1 MRKRPLFTAACIL
14 AFFIWFLTGV
24 FGLSFDPETIP
35 EGKAVQL
42 SGQIRTMEEKGERT
56 YLFLQDVQCR
66 GRGTEEE
73 EEEQSKKKEDAETD
87 QARTDDEGTDDTRA
101 DDMVCEYRKI
111 LLVADRSDIVVLD
124 LKPGNRILAEASVTG
139 FSVARNEG
147 NYDEAAYYRAFG
159 VQEKFRLQGKL
170 LVTDATYFP
179 VRTLLSRVRRRLT
192 EALTSLTGENAHAGI
207 FAAIVTGD
215 RSALDPE
222 SKDLYQKSGIAHI
235 LAISGLHISFLGM
248 SLYTVLR
255 KKMRFVFAALIAG
268 TIMIFFCMM
277 SGESASAVRATLM
290 FLLRLLAIRTGR
302 RFDLL
307 SALGF
312 SAISLLAVHPLLIGY
327 SGFLLS
333 FGAILGIGV
342 LSPAVSE
349 FLEKENEDPFSDMDP
364 GSRLSAL
371 LPAPKKVRR
380 AVKASLIASLSVTLV
395 TLPVIMNTY
404 YQIPLFSVFLN
415 LLVVPLMGLVLETGV
430 FGALFGLL
438 SLFAGRIV
446 IGAGVYLVSL
456 IELLCGLMDRIPF
469 SIVITGPMPAYRTVL
484 YYLIL
489 LLFLLFVYFQR
500 NIGRAGP
507 NAPRRNHHTP
517 HSVNT
522 VAYLTDDAPH
532 HRPLHSVIKV
542 AGPVDDAQHYRPLHS
557 VIKVADPVDDVPHHR
572 PLHSI
577 IKVADP
583 VDDVPHHRPLQSVIK
598 VADPVDDVQH
608 HRPLHSV
615 IKIADPVDD
624 VPPHRPLHSVIKVAD
639 PIADVPPHLPHPLM
653 FSQKAGSA
661 DHNLVLSDRRKGRHI
676 RKRLAAACFVMLAL
690 ALTIFVH
697 VPSSKLSLTFLDVD
711 QGESILIES
720 PSGEVFLIDGG
731 STSVT
736 QLYRYRMKS
745 ALKYRRIAQIDHVII
760 THPDS
765 DHISGILSM
774 LEESGADRIRIRDV
788 MIPKILENAHY
799 KEITEKAEEAGVP
812 VTDLYAGLTINDGR
826 IRFRCLH
833 PSRSYKSAE
842 ANGYSAVLELTYGD
856 FKALLTGDLEEDG
869 EKILL
874 REKAL
879 SDVDLLKVAHH
890 GSKNS
895 STEAFLKAA
904 SPETAIISA
913 GVRNSYGHPHKE
925 TRQRLEKIGA
935 DIYVT
940 AEQGE
945 IFVTAEADGSYH
957 IRTLLGS

>member
-1 MRKRPLFTAACIL
+1 MRKRPLFSAACIL
-14 AFFIWFLTGV
+14 AFLLWLLAGV
-24 FGLSFDPETIP
+24 FGLSFDPEMIP
-35 EGKAVQL
+35 EGKAVRL

-56 YLFLQDVQCR
+56 YLFLQDVKCR
-66 GRGTEEE
+66 SGGAEGKE
-73 EEEQSKKKEDAETD
+73 KEDAGTKKLRNEKESLTTGTED
-87 QARTDDEGTDDTRA
+87 LKKEKGDSEKGEKGPGTDDTGA
-101 DDMVCEYRKI
+101 EDASAANSIFTYRKI
-111 LLVADRSDIVVLD
+111 LLTADRSDIAALD
-124 LKPGNRILAEASVTG
+124 LKSGNRILAEASVTG

-159 VQEKFRLQGKL
+159 VQEKFRLKGEL
-170 LVTDATYFP
+170 TITDASYFP
-179 VRTLLSRVRRRLT
+179 VRNLLSHARSRLT
-192 EALTSLTGENAHAGI
+192 EALTSLMGENAHAGI

-255 KKMRFVFAALIAG
+255 KKMRFAFAALIAG
-268 TIMIFFCMM
+268 TLMILFCMM

-312 SAISLLAVHPLLIGY
+312 SAISLLVVHPLLICY

-342 LSPAVSE
+342 LAPAVSA
-349 FLEKENEDPFSDMDP
+349 FLEKESEDPFSAFLEKESEDPFSAFLEKESEDPFSDMEP
-364 GSRLSAL
+364 ENRLSAF
-371 LPAPKKVRR
+371 LPAPGKVRR

-438 SLFAGRIV
+438 SLFAGRMV
-446 IGAGVYLVSL
+446 IGAGVYLISL
-456 IELLCGLMDRIPF
+456 IELLCGLIDRIPF

-489 LLFLLFVYFQR
+489 LLFLLFVYFLR
-500 NIGRAGP
+500 KKSRAVP
-507 NAPRRNHHTP
+507 NAPGCNQSSP
-517 HSVNT
+517 QSVIT
-522 VAYLTDDAPH
+522 VVDLNGDAPH
-532 HRPLHSVIKV
+532 RLPDLSVRSQEV
-542 AGPVDDAQHYRPLHS
+542 AR
-557 VIKVADPVDDVPHHR
+557 
-572 PLHSI
+572 
-577 IKVADP
+577 
-583 VDDVPHHRPLQSVIK
+583 
-598 VADPVDDVQH
+598 
-608 HRPLHSV
+608 
-615 IKIADPVDD
+615 
-624 VPPHRPLHSVIKVAD
+624 
-639 PIADVPPHLPHPLM
+639 
-653 FSQKAGSA
+653 A
-661 DHNLVLSDRRKGRHI
+661 DHNVTFFGRHKEPRG
-676 RKRLAAACFVMLAL
+676 RKRLVAAGCVLLAL
-690 ALTIFVH
+690 SLTIFVH
-697 VPSSKLSLTFLDVD
+697 VPSSSLSLTFLDVD

-720 PSGEVFLIDGG
+720 PSGEVFLVDGG
-731 STSVT
+731 STSVS

-788 MIPKILENAHY
+788 MIPKIPENAHY
-799 KEITEKAEEAGVP
+799 QEILKGAEEAGVP
-812 VTDLYAGLTINDGR
+812 VTNLYAGLTINDGR
-826 IRFRCLH
+826 VRFRCLH

-874 REKAL
+874 RENAL

-904 SPETAIISA
+904 SPETAVISA

-925 TRQRLEKIGA
+925 TRRRLENIGA

-945 IFVTAEADGSYH
+945 IFVTAKADGQYQ

>member
-1 MRKRPLFTAACIL
+1 MRKRPLFSAACIL
-14 AFFIWFLTGV
+14 AFFICLLAGV
-24 FGLSFDPETIP
+24 FGLSFDPESIP
-35 EGKAVQL
+35 EGKAVWL
-42 SGQIRTMEEKGERT
+42 SGRIRTMEEKGERT
-56 YLFLQDVQCR
+56 YLFLQDVTCR
-66 GRGTEEE
+66 GGGTEGKEE
-73 EEEQSKKKEDAETD
+73 EDQSKKKEDAGTEDSQSGKSESGMGTDDVETD

-101 DDMVCEYRKI
+101 DDTVCEYRKI
-111 LLVADRSDIVVLD
+111 LLVADRSDIAALD
-124 LKPGNRILAEASVTG
+124 LKPGNRIQVEASVTG

-159 VQEKFRLQGKL
+159 VQEKFRLQGEL
-170 LVTDATYFP
+170 TVTDASFFP
-179 VRTLLSRVRRRLT
+179 LRTLLSRARRRLT

-248 SLYTVLR
+248 SLYTILR
-255 KKMRFVFAALIAG
+255 KKMRFAFAALIAG
-268 TIMIFFCMM
+268 TLMILFCMM

-312 SAISLLAVHPLLIGY
+312 SAISLLAVHPLLISY

-342 LSPAVSE
+342 LAPAVSA
-349 FLEKENEDPFSDMDP
+349 FLEKEREDPFSAFLEKDSEDPFSAFLEKDNEDPFSDMEP
-364 GSRLSAL
+364 ESRLSAF
-371 LPAPKKVRR
+371 LPAPRKVRR

-438 SLFAGRIV
+438 SLFAGRMV
-446 IGAGVYLVSL
+446 IGAGVYLISL
-456 IELLCGLMDRIPF
+456 IEFLCGLMDRIPF

-489 LLFLLFVYFQR
+489 LLFLLFVFFRHKKKGTGLKASHRNQR
-500 NIGRAGP
+500 FP
-507 NAPRRNHHTP
+507 
-517 HSVNT
+517 
-522 VAYLTDDAPH
+522 
-532 HRPLHSVIKV
+532 
-542 AGPVDDAQHYRPLHS
+542 
-557 VIKVADPVDDVPHHR
+557 
-572 PLHSI
+572 
-577 IKVADP
+577 
-583 VDDVPHHRPLQSVIK
+583 QSVFF
-598 VADPVDDVQH
+598 QH
-608 HRPLHSV
+608 KKRRT
-615 IKIADPVDD
+615 
-624 VPPHRPLHSVIKVAD
+624 VPKSP
-639 PIADVPPHLPHPLM
+639 
-653 FSQKAGSA
+653 
-661 DHNLVLSDRRKGRHI
+661 HI
-676 RKRLAAACFVMLAL
+676 RKRLVAAGCVLLAL
-690 ALTIFVH
+690 SLTIFVH
-697 VPSSKLSLTFLDVD
+697 VPSSSLSLTFLDVD

-720 PSGEVFLIDGG
+720 PSGEVFLVDGG
-731 STSVT
+731 STSVS

-774 LEESGADRIRIRDV
+774 LEESGADRIRIGDV
-788 MIPKILENAHY
+788 MIPKIPENAHY
-799 KEITEKAEEAGVP
+799 KEILEQAEEAGVP

-826 IRFRCLH
+826 VRFRCLH
-833 PSRSYKSAE
+833 PSRSYKSVE
-842 ANGYSAVLELTYGD
+842 ANGYSAVLELTYGE

-895 STEAFLKAA
+895 STEAFLKATA
-904 SPETAIISA
+904 PETAVISA

-925 TRQRLEKIGA
+925 TRKRLENIGA

-945 IFVTAEADGSYH
+945 IFVTAEADGRYH
-957 IRTLLGS
+957 IRTLLGT